1 MADTDHTDALLFR
14 AVLDALA
21 AAGIARGARVYLA
34 LSGGV
39 DSVTLLHLL
48 ARARRT
54 LRFSLH
60 ALHVH
65 HGLQTAADAWPDFC
79 RALCRELRVGCTV
92 LHVQVDKHS
101 PHGTQAAARKVRLQ
115 TLAAQQGE
123 AGWLLFAHHLD
134 DRAETVLYRLLRGTG
149 VRGLAAMRAVEP
161 ARRILRP
168 LLGVRRA
175 EIETY
180 ARAHHLRWVQDPS
193 NAHAHYARN
202 HLRQHVFPALAP
214 HFADA
219 APALARAAEHLQESA
234 ELLAQLADIDLA
246 QCGGE
251 PLSIARLLALPPARQ
266 ANLLRHLYFRRH
278 ALPPA
283 SARVREILRQLG
295 SAAHPAL
302 NQSDG
307 QWLLVAHQ
315 GVLTLCPAPAPV
327 PPAPHCW
334 QAGEEVIAWGRGV
347 IQIDRARGQG
357 LSAQKLR
364 AALAAGELFFAPRWP
379 GVRLRTHTGGGAK
392 SFKNLCQ
399 ERNIPAILRAHLPIL
414 RWQDEALWIAG
425 VGVAAEWRCGEE
437 EDGIVLRY
445 VALAPDAGA

>member
-1 MADTDHTDALLFR
+1 MPATDADALLFN
-14 AVLDALA
+14 AVLAALN
-21 AAGIARGARVYLA
+21 AAGIGRGARLYLA

-48 ARARRT
+48 ARARRQ
-54 LRFSLH
+54 LHFQLH

-65 HGLQTAADAWPDFC
+65 HGLQAAADEWPDFC

-92 LHVQVDKHS
+92 LRVQVADHS
-101 PHGTQAAARKVRLQ
+101 PHGTQAAARRARLQ
-115 TLAAQQGE
+115 ALAAQQGE
-123 AGWLLFAHHLD
+123 TGWLLFAHHLD
-134 DRAETVLYRLLRGTG
+134 DQAETVLYRLLRGSG
-149 VRGLAAMRAVEP
+149 ARGLAAMRAMEP

-175 EIETY
+175 EIEAY
-180 ARAHHLRWVQDPS
+180 ARAHHLHWVEDPS
-193 NAHAHYARN
+193 NAHTHYARN
-202 HLRQHVFPALAP
+202 HLRQHVFPAFAP

-234 ELLAQLADIDLA
+234 ELAAQLADMDIA

-251 PLSIARLLALPPARQ
+251 PLAIAPLLALPPARQ

-283 SARVREILRQLG
+283 TAQIREILRQLG
-295 SAAHPAL
+295 SASHPAL
-302 NQSDG
+302 NQTDG

-315 GVLTLCPAPAPV
+315 GVLTLCPAPAST

-334 QAGEEVIAWGRGV
+334 QADEEVIAWGRGV
-347 IQIDRARGQG
+347 IQISRARGQG
-357 LSAQKLR
+357 LSAQKLH
-364 AALAAGELFFAPRWP
+364 AALDAGELFFAPRWS
-379 GVRLRTHTGGGAK
+379 GVRLRTHADGGAK

-414 RWQDEALWIAG
+414 RWQQTALWIAE
-425 VGVAAEWRCGEE
+425 VGIAAEWRCGVN

-445 VALAPDAGA
+445 WPNAPQAGA